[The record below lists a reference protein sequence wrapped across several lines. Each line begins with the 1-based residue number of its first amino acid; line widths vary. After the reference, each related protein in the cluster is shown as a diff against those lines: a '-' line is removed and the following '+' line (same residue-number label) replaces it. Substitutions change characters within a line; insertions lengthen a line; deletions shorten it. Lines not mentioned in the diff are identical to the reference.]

1 MCPLG
6 LEDHRGVDSGDKPRA
21 IAAAR
26 SIAGSLGLAVDDV
39 RVLHD
44 SNKLAL
50 RLLPADVLARVAPA
64 PQLTDRFELELG
76 ELLADAGAP
85 IAVVEPRVAP
95 LAYERDGFVATFWTY
110 YGSNPSEEIPPAD
123 YAAALSALHAGMRR
137 IDHPAP
143 DFTDRVTEALRLVSG
158 AGPSA
163 ELGSDD
169 RRLLEQ
175 TLHELGGSIAQRAGD
190 GQLLHGEPH
199 PGNLLNTT
207 KGVLFVDLETVC
219 RGPVEFDLA
228 HAPEDVAEH
237 YPGLDGDLLRDC
249 RLLMLA
255 MIIAW
260 RCDPD
265 DRLPDGPRRA
275 AEWLGQLRA
284 QLGRSA

>member
-1 MCPLG
+1 
-6 LEDHRGVDSGDKPRA
+6 VPRA

-26 SIAGSLGLAVDDV
+26 SIATSLGLAADDV
-39 RVLHD
+39 RLLHD
-44 SNKLAL
+44 SNKLTL
-50 RLLPADVLARVAPA
+50 RLLPADVVARVAPA
-64 PQLTDRFELELG
+64 PQLTDRFELQLA

-95 LAYERDGFVATFWTY
+95 LAYAHDDFVVTFWTY
-110 YGSNPSEEIPPAD
+110 YGSAPSEQIAPAD
-123 YAAALSALHAGMRR
+123 YAAALSALHAGLRR

-143 DFTDRVTEALRLVSG
+143 DFTDRVSEALRLVSG
-158 AGPSA
+158 PGVGA
-163 ELGSDD
+163 ELGSGD
-169 RRLLEQ
+169 RRMLLR
-175 TLHELGGSIAQRAGD
+175 TLDELGGSIAGRAGN

-207 KGVLFVDLETVC
+207 HGVLFVDLETVC

-237 YPGLDGDLLRDC
+237 YSGIDGDLLRDC

-255 MIIAW
+255 MIVAW

-265 DRLPDGPRRA
+265 DRLPDGARRA
-275 AEWLGQLRA
+275 AEWLDELRDG
-284 QLGRSA
+284 LGRIPS